1 MKIFT
6 LSFAFIFMFL
16 CISAQAGVIVKMT
29 QEAKSMN
36 MQSQQTMY
44 IEKDRLRME
53 MSGQEENQTIIFRGD
68 KNIFWVIDNTKK
80 SYFEMTQ
87 DDVVKLKS
95 QMDNMQKMM
104 MEQMKNMPEE
114 QRKMMEEMMPTS
126 MPAEKKEKTTY
137 TKKAS
142 GVKVGKWSTT
152 HYEGTKAGKKSDDLW
167 TVDWSEAGF
176 NRSDFAVMTKMADF
190 FSALSQEATDFM
202 QVGSESWE
210 KEMGISGMPV
220 RWIDY
225 MDGGSKNEG
234 SVQDIS
240 RKDLE
245 ASLFELPAG
254 FSKDQS
260 PWDKQGAGMN
270 PYMQE

>member
-1 MKIFT
+1 MKVYTSIIIIVLL
-6 LSFAFIFMFL
+6 LSF
-16 CISAQAGVIVKMT
+16 SVQAGLIVKMA
-29 QEAKSMN
+29 QEVQGVNVK
-36 MQSQQTMY
+36 SQQTMF

-53 MSGQEENQTIIFRGD
+53 MSGEEENQTIIFRGD
-68 KNIFWVIDNTKK
+68 KNVFWVIDSEKK

-87 DDVVKLKS
+87 DDIVKLKS
-95 QMDNMQKMM
+95 QMENMQKMM

-114 QRKMMEEMMPTS
+114 QRKMMQDMMPSNMST
-126 MPAEKKEKTTY
+126 EKKEKPIY
-137 TKKAS
+137 TKKAG
-142 GVKVGKWSTT
+142 GVKVGNWTTT
-152 HYEGTKAGKKSDDLW
+152 HYEGTKQGKKSDDLW
-167 TVDWSEAGF
+167 TVDWSQAGF
-176 NRSDFAVMTKMADF
+176 NRGDFAVMTKMADF

-202 QVGSESWE
+202 KIGSEDWE

-225 MDGGSKNEG
+225 LEGGGTSEG

-240 RKDLE
+240 QKNLD

-254 FSKDQS
+254 FKKDQS
-260 PWDKQGAGMN
+260 PWEQKGQGMN